1 MMVDNMENKNDVS
14 QSNVIIDS
22 NNNNGDKMVN
32 KLNFQSIE
40 LHDNNNNNTPSIKS
54 THSTE
59 TIQTTMVVVNKLDP
73 PPLLTPTTNTNSTAT
88 TNATGYVS
96 KKPTINNL
104 ISQ

>member
-40 LHDNNNNNTPSIKS
+40 LHDNNNNTPSIKS

-73 PPLLTPTTNTNSTAT
+73 PPLLTPTTT
-88 TNATGYVS
+88 TKIQIVRLLLMLLGMFRKTYD
-96 KKPTINNL
+96 K
-104 ISQ
+104 